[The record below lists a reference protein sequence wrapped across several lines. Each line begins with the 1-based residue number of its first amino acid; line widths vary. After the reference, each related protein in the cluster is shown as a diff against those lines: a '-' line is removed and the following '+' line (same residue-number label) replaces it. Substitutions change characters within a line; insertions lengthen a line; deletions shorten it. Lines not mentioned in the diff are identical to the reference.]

1 MTQKIFKTVPEL
13 KQQALGPRAA
23 VVVEML
29 AIMERVVNQ
38 DKSVP
43 VTAADWAP
51 FAALVDQQRFHR
63 VGNFGEEVDW
73 PEYLELLVLWAN
85 HSWFEDHVWRLREVP
100 PTADEPALV
109 IIESEE
115 RSRSDGPVSE
125 GPYSTLASIG
135 VYEFDAAD
143 RIVGLHVYDQRP
155 Q

>member
-1 MTQKIFKTVPEL
+1 MADKIFKTVPEL
-13 KQQALGPRAA
+13 KRQSLGVRAA
-23 VVVEML
+23 IVVEML
-29 AIMERVVNQ
+29 AVMERVVNQ

-51 FAALVDQQRFHR
+51 FAALVDEQRFHR

-73 PEYLELLVLWAN
+73 SAYLNLLVGWAN
-85 HSWFEDHVWRLREVP
+85 HGWFEDHVWRLREIP
-100 PTADEPALV
+100 ATADEPALV
-109 IIESEE
+109 LIESEE
-115 RSRSDGPVSE
+115 RSRIEGPVNE
-125 GPYSTLASIG
+125 GPYTTLASAA